1 MVGFMDPDRVYKDV
15 VNKHEPML
23 CGKIN
28 PQEMLP
34 YFKEILTQRAVEE
47 ITCEQRNYGS
57 TTAVPKLL
65 SEIKRKRGWFPIL
78 IRALLQLGHDDI
90 ADTLDPGHTV
100 PRTDG
105 AAAGSATQNPPFGL
119 APPQQ
124 AQQSPGPSRQEP
136 TDGNPPPDPHV
147 APFSIQDTQPHE
159 RPDHGQTGVV
169 VTEEEGAEKKDSG
182 DDSDEKDE
190 EMLSVEGVNSVDV
203 FVRRRVDEGH
213 RAPGRTY
220 AEENPTEDIED
231 GAVGEE
237 PTALFEEPVDGKLD
251 GSPQPIGARTREIQ
265 EEEMQKIKM
274 KEAHLKS
281 DVQPGRSSTP
291 IAFLLQKE
299 YDARGAE
306 GNRSDGGKDEGNSCS
321 TLELSPG
328 FHDAVEE
335 HGNKGGKGEENSG
348 SSFEL
353 PPGFHDS
360 VEEHWNIGGTE
371 AQPPNNELSSPPDR
385 PEPLQKI
392 DNITRAERQGKS
404 AKDPPGLGPTGVAF
418 ISGAGKPASAATV
431 CDGRENELATEP
443 KEPVQQSDKGD
454 GMNDY
459 MGEESHATISGTVKT
474 TAPKDTE
481 DASPA
486 ETQPTD
492 LTSCS
497 KPYSPNKPKA
507 PKSASKPDHD
517 IKDQPTDARTRK
529 PPPPS
534 TPHTSQRRHTVP
546 ERTAEENNS
555 QNANKDTDQ
564 KPFMEKDAAG
574 GVDSATVLSVA
585 GILGVT
591 CLAIYR
597 MMNR

>member
-119 APPQQ
+119 VPPQQ
-124 AQQSPGPSRQEP
+124 AQQSSDPSRQGP
-136 TDGNPPPDPHV
+136 TDGNSPPDPHV

-169 VTEEEGAEKKDSG
+169 VTEEEDAEKKDGG
-182 DDSDEKDE
+182 DDRDEKDE

-220 AEENPTEDIED
+220 AEEDPTEDTGD

-237 PTALFEEPVDGKLD
+237 PTALFEEPVDEKLD

-291 IAFLLQKE
+291 IAFLIQKE

-306 GNRSDGGKDEGNSCS
+306 GNRSDGGKGEG
-321 TLELSPG
+321 
-328 FHDAVEE
+328 
-335 HGNKGGKGEENSG
+335 NSG

-360 VEEHWNIGGTE
+360 VEEHWNLGGTE
-371 AQPPNNELSSPPDR
+371 ALPPNNELSSPPDR

-392 DNITRAERQGKS
+392 DNITRAESQGKS
-404 AKDPPGLGPTGVAF
+404 AKDPPGLGPTGVVF
-418 ISGAGKPASAATV
+418 ISGADKRVSAATV

-443 KEPVQQSDKGD
+443 KEPVQPSDNGD

-459 MGEESHATISGTVKT
+459 MAEASHANISGTVKI

-486 ETQPTD
+486 DAQPTD
-492 LTSCS
+492 LPSCS
-497 KPYSPNKPKA
+497 KPSSPNKPKA
-507 PKSASKPDHD
+507 PKSASKPDHN
-517 IKDQPTDARTRK
+517 IKDRPTDVGPRK

-534 TPHTSQRRHTVP
+534 TPQTSQRRHTIP

-555 QNANKDTDQ
+555 RNANKDTHQ
-564 KPFMEKDAAG
+564 KASTEKDAGG
-574 GVDSATVLSVA
+574 GVDSATVLQVA

-597 MMNR
+597 MINR